1 MRFETALLFIVVLS
15 CIQVQVTQ
23 QNEYYCTENDDSF
36 RMLDS
41 SSPHSASQ
49 PNTNCALQRCDV
61 NWNSSNPCRAE
72 SIACFDYVTQNNT
85 HYCAPGVLC
94 SVLEPCNGFTCA
106 SNTAVCVVNT
116 CCSPQAVCL
125 PVSLKNFCSP

>member
-1 MRFETALLFIVVLS
+1 
-15 CIQVQVTQ
+15 
-23 QNEYYCTENDDSF
+23 
-36 RMLDS
+36 MLDS

-49 PNTNCALQRCDV
+49 PDTNCTLQRCDV
-61 NWNSSNPCRAE
+61 NWNNSNLCRAE

-106 SNTAVCVVNT
+106 SNTA
-116 CCSPQAVCL
+116 
-125 PVSLKNFCSP
+125 